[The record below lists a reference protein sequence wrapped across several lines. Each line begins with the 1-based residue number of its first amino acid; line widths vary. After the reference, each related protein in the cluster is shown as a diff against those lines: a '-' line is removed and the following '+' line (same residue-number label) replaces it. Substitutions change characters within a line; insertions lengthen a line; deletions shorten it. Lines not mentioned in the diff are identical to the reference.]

1 MEKEMQPMAN
11 DNIPVVVRE
20 DDYHLI
26 MELLQG
32 QQEDAA
38 GMSMSLLH
46 EMNRAIVVK
55 KEAFPVHAV
64 RLNSR
69 VSIENT
75 ETRVQKDF
83 TVVLPE
89 KADIKQGRISILSPM
104 GAALIGFRKG
114 EEVVWQMPG
123 GMKRIRILEVV
134 NAAG

>member
-1 MEKEMQPMAN
+1 MEKEIQPMAN
-11 DNIPVVVRE
+11 DNIPVVIRE

-32 QQEDAA
+32 QQEDTA
-38 GMSMSLLH
+38 GMSLLH
-46 EMNRAIVVK
+46 EMNRAIIVK

-75 ETRVQKDF
+75 ETRAQKDF

-134 NAAG
+134 NVAG